1 MRYADTLLADG
12 ETVIMRKRQHWLAL
26 LLEGRGALA
35 LWIVALVL
43 LGAVWFLDL
52 TGPEA
57 QVIGIAA
64 LLSLVLGVLLFAW
77 RYWQWWAQDYLITN
91 RRLIKV
97 TGIFNKHS
105 SSSSLEKINDAI
117 LHHNLV
123 GRLLNYGDIDI
134 MTAAGELAVDYFRM
148 LQGAKEF
155 KRVLTSQKHAL
166 EMDYRY
172 DQTPSPPL
180 RAPMNM
186 NGEPAGLASAPSSS
200 LFSPPAP
207 AIESAAEVQQPA
219 PPDDRTGATAP
230 AAEPADPAG
239 PADPA
244 DPADRSLDITQTLAR
259 LADLRD
265 RGAISSEDYEAKK
278 DDLLR
283 RL

>member
-1 MRYADTLLADG
+1 M
-12 ETVIMRKRQHWLAL
+12 
-26 LLEGRGALA
+26 
-35 LWIVALVL
+35 
-43 LGAVWFLDL
+43 
-52 TGPEA
+52 
-57 QVIGIAA
+57 GIAA
-64 LLSLVLGVLLFAW
+64 LFSLVLGVLLFAL

-123 GRLLNYGDIDI
+123 GRMLNYGDIDI
-134 MTAAGELAVDYFRM
+134 MTASGELAVDYFRM

-186 NGEPAGLASAPSSS
+186 NGEPAGPASAPAPS
-200 LFSPPAP
+200 LFAPPAP
-207 AIESAAEVQQPA
+207 ANETAAEEQKSA
-219 PPDDRTGATAP
+219 PPADRSGPVAQ
-230 AAEPADPAG
+230 AAEPAGA
-239 PADPA
+239 
-244 DPADRSLDITQTLAR
+244 ADRALDITQTLAR

-265 RGAISSEDYEAKK
+265 RGAISSEEYEAKK